1 MTDLSLHTG
10 TVQRS
15 DRGGGTEGQE
25 GEGGGGG
32 GGGFSPPAP
41 NI

>member
-25 GEGGGGG
+25 GEGGGGDLA
-32 GGGFSPPAP
+32 PPP
-41 NI
+41 LISEM